1 MAILLFWISTGFAVY
16 VYIGYPMLLWGLQSL
31 LRSAPGKQ
39 PIEPSV
45 SLLVAAYNEA
55 AVIADKIRNS
65 LALDYPAGKLEVVVA
80 SDGSKDATAEIVRAF
95 CESKTCAGGEGSGRV
110 RLLNFENNRG
120 KMAVLNDAVR
130 ELRGDIVAFS
140 DASSMLA
147 TDSVRVLVQSF
158 NDPRVGA
165 ASGVYRLLKKD
176 QAHLGAQEDL
186 YWKYETFL
194 KVQEAKLGAFTGAHG
209 SLYAIRRALYP
220 FPSVNTI
227 NDDFTI
233 PMRILERGHRVAYEP
248 AAVAYEEAHE
258 MEGFSRRVRITA
270 GNIEQLREIKGLL
283 WPPRPFVLFCLL
295 SHKTGRLLV
304 PVFMLVALAANI
316 ALRGQFPYNWL
327 LLGQAL
333 FYGLAALGAM
343 ASLKPKVLRLPYYFC
358 MINSALFAWVY
369 QALRHGRAIPSRVE
383 LDRLGNRPP
392 RDP

>member
-1 MAILLFWISTGFAVY
+1 MAKLLFWISAGFIVY
-16 VYIGYPMLLWGLQSL
+16 VYFGYPILLRALQSVF
-31 LRSAPGKQ
+31 RSAPRQ
-39 PIEPSV
+39 EPIEPSV

-65 LALDYPAGKLEVVVA
+65 VALDYPADKLDVVIA
-80 SDGSKDATAEIVRAF
+80 SDGSKDATAEIVRSF
-95 CESKTCAGGEGSGRV
+95 AGVAGAETGGQV
-110 RLLNFENNRG
+110 RLLNYQQNRG

-147 TDSVRVLVQSF
+147 PDSLRILVQSF
-158 NDPRVGA
+158 NDPHVGA

-176 QAHLGAQEDL
+176 QAHLGSQEDL

-209 SLYAIRRALYP
+209 SLYAIRRELYP
-220 FPSVNTI
+220 FPSENTI

-295 SHKTGRLLV
+295 SHKTGRLIV
-304 PVFMLVALAANI
+304 PMFMIIALIANI
-316 ALRGQFPYNWL
+316 TLRGQFPYNGL
-327 LLGQAL
+327 LVGQGI
-333 FYGLAALGAM
+333 FYGLAVFGALV
-343 ASLKPKVLRLPYYFC
+343 SLKPKILRLPYYFC

-369 QALRHGRAIPSRVE
+369 QAVRHGRAIPSRIE

-392 RDP
+392 LG

>member
-1 MAILLFWISTGFAVY
+1 MAKPLFWISAGFAVY
-16 VYIGYPMLLWGLQSL
+16 VYIGYPILLWALQAVF
-31 LRSAPGKQ
+31 RSAPGRQ
-39 PIEPSV
+39 PVEPSV

-55 AVIADKIRNS
+55 EVIADKIQNS
-65 LALDYPAGKLEVVVA
+65 LALDYPADKLEIIVA
-80 SDGSKDATAEIVRAF
+80 SDGSKDATAEIVRPFAVR
-95 CESKTCAGGEGSGRV
+95 ENGRV
-110 RLLNFENNRG
+110 RLLDFKQNRG
-120 KMAVLNDAVR
+120 KMAVLNDAVK
-130 ELRGDIVAFS
+130 ELRGEVVAFS

-147 TDSVRVLVQSF
+147 PDSVRVLVQSF
-158 NDPRVGA
+158 NDPQVGA

-176 QAHLGAQEDL
+176 QAQLGAQEDL

-209 SLYAIRRALYP
+209 SLYAIRRELYP
-220 FPSVNTI
+220 FPSENTI

-295 SHKTGRLLV
+295 SHKTGRLMV
-304 PVFMLVALAANI
+304 PVFMLIALTANI
-316 ALRGQFPYNWL
+316 MLRGQFPYNWIL
-327 LLGQAL
+327 AGQGI
-333 FYGLAALGAM
+333 FYGLALLGAIV
-343 ASLKPKVLRLPYYFC
+343 SLRPKVLRLPYYFC
-358 MINSALFAWVY
+358 MINSALFAWIY
-369 QALRHGRAIPSRVE
+369 QALRHGRAIPSRIE

-392 RDP
+392 VG

>member
-1 MAILLFWISTGFAVY
+1 MDKLLLWISAGFAVY
-16 VYIGYPMLLWGLQSL
+16 VYIVYPILLWGLQAVF
-31 LRSAPGKQ
+31 RSTPQQQ
-39 PIEPSV
+39 PFEPAI

-65 LALDYPAGKLEVVVA
+65 LALDYPVDNLEVVIA
-80 SDGSKDATAEIVRAF
+80 SDGSKDATAEIVRSFA
-95 CESKTCAGGEGSGRV
+95 EAETGGRV
-110 RLLNFENNRG
+110 RLLDFEENRG
-120 KMAVLNDAVR
+120 KMAVLNDAIR
-130 ELRGDIVAFS
+130 ELRGEIVVFS

-147 TDSVRVLVQSF
+147 ADSVRTLVHSF
-158 NDPRVGA
+158 SDPGVGA

-176 QAHLGAQEDL
+176 QARLGSQEDL

-220 FPSVNTI
+220 FPPPGTI
-227 NDDFTI
+227 NDDFMI
-233 PMRILERGHRVAYEP
+233 PMRILERGYRVAYEP

-270 GNIEQLREIKGLL
+270 GNIEQLREIKSLI

-304 PVFMLVALAANI
+304 PVFMLIALAANI

-327 LLGQAL
+327 LLGQVL
-333 FYGLAALGAM
+333 FYGLAVLGAIV
-343 ASLKPKVLRLPYYFC
+343 SLKPKVLRLPYYFC
-358 MINSALFAWVY
+358 MINSALFAWAY
-369 QALRHGRAIPSRVE
+369 HALRHGRAIPSRVE
-383 LDRLGNRPP
+383 LDQVGNRPP
-392 RDP
+392 PG

>member
-1 MAILLFWISTGFAVY
+1 MTKLLFWISAGFIVY
-16 VYIGYPMLLWGLQSL
+16 VYFGYPLLLWALQAVF
-31 LRSAPGKQ
+31 RSAPRPQ
-39 PIEPSV
+39 PVEPSV

-65 LALDYPAGKLEVVVA
+65 VALDYPADKLEVVIA
-80 SDGSKDATAEIVRAF
+80 SDGSKDATAEIVRSF
-95 CESKTCAGGEGSGRV
+95 AGVGAGETGGQV
-110 RLLNFENNRG
+110 RLLNYQQNRG
-120 KMAVLNDAVR
+120 KMAVLNDAVK
-130 ELRGDIVAFS
+130 ELRGEIVAFS

-147 TDSVRVLVQSF
+147 PDSLRVLVQSF
-158 NDPRVGA
+158 HDPQVGA

-176 QAHLGAQEDL
+176 QAQLGAQEDL

-194 KVQEAKLGAFTGAHG
+194 KVQEARLGAFTGAHG
-209 SLYAIRRALYP
+209 SLYAIRRELYP
-220 FPSVNTI
+220 FPSENTI

-233 PMRILERGHRVAYEP
+233 PMRILECGHRVAYEP

-295 SHKTGRLLV
+295 SHKTGRLIV
-304 PVFMLVALAANI
+304 PVFMFIALIANI
-316 ALRGQFPYNWL
+316 LLRGQFPYNWL
-327 LLGQAL
+327 LAGQGI
-333 FYGLAALGAM
+333 FYGLAVLGALVN
-343 ASLKPKVLRLPYYFC
+343 LKPKVLRLPYYFC

-369 QALRHGRAIPSRVE
+369 QALRHGRAIPSRIE

-392 RDP
+392 LG

>member
-1 MAILLFWISTGFAVY
+1 MAKLLFWISAGFAVY
-16 VYIGYPMLLWGLQSL
+16 VYIGYPILLWGLQAV
-31 LRSAPGKQ
+31 LRSAPRPQ
-39 PIEPSV
+39 PVEPSV

-65 LALDYPAGKLEVVVA
+65 LALDYPAEKLEVVIA
-80 SDGSKDATAEIVRAF
+80 SDGSKDATAEIVNSF
-95 CESKTCAGGEGSGRV
+95 TGSESGGRV
-110 RLLNFENNRG
+110 RLLNYEKNRG

-147 TDSVRVLVQSF
+147 ADSVRILVQSF
-158 NDPRVGA
+158 SDPHVGA

-176 QAHLGAQEDL
+176 QAHLGSQEDL

-194 KVQEAKLGAFTGAHG
+194 KVQEARLGAFTGAHG

-220 FPSVNTI
+220 FPTVNTI

-233 PMRILERGHRVAYEP
+233 PMRILERGYRVAYVP

-270 GNIEQLREIKGLL
+270 GNIEQMREFKSLI

-304 PVFMLVALAANI
+304 PLFMVIALVANI
-316 ALRGQFPYNWL
+316 TLRGQFPYNWL

-333 FYGLAALGAM
+333 FYTLATLGAM
-343 ASLKPKVLRLPYYFC
+343 VSLRPKVLRLPYYFC

-369 QALRHGRAIPSRVE
+369 QALRHGRAIPSRIE
-383 LDRLGNRPP
+383 LDQLGNRPP
-392 RDP
+392 VD

>member
-1 MAILLFWISTGFAVY
+1 MAKLLFWISGGFIVY
-16 VYIGYPMLLWGLQSL
+16 VYFGYPLLLGALQAVF
-31 LRSAPGKQ
+31 RSAPRQ
-39 PIEPSV
+39 PLVEPTV

-65 LALDYPAGKLEVVVA
+65 VALDYPAEKLEVVIA
-80 SDGSKDATAEIVRAF
+80 SDGSKDATAEIVRSFAGVAAGD
-95 CESKTCAGGEGSGRV
+95 AGGQV
-110 RLLNFENNRG
+110 RLLNYQQNRG
-120 KMAVLNDAVR
+120 KMAVLNDAVK
-130 ELRGDIVAFS
+130 ELRGDIIAFS

-147 TDSVRVLVQSF
+147 PDSLRVLVQSF
-158 NDPRVGA
+158 NDSHVGA

-176 QAHLGAQEDL
+176 QARLGAQEDL

-194 KVQEAKLGAFTGAHG
+194 KVQEARLGAFTGAHG
-209 SLYAIRRALYP
+209 SLYAIRRELYP
-220 FPSVNTI
+220 FPSENTI

-233 PMRILERGHRVAYEP
+233 PMRILERGHSVAYEP

-295 SHKTGRLLV
+295 SHKTGRLIV
-304 PVFMLVALAANI
+304 PVFMVTALVANI
-316 ALRGQFPYNWL
+316 MLRGHFPYNWL
-327 LLGQAL
+327 LAGQGI
-333 FYGLAALGAM
+333 FYGLAVLGAIF
-343 ASLKPKVLRLPYYFC
+343 SLRPKVLRLPYYFC

-369 QALRHGRAIPSRVE
+369 QALRHRRAIPSRIE

-392 RDP
+392 VG

>member
-1 MAILLFWISTGFAVY
+1 MARLLFWISAGFAVY
-16 VYIGYPMLLWGLQSL
+16 VYVGYPVLLWGLQAVFRAL
-31 LRSAPGKQ
+31 PRQQ

-65 LALDYPAGKLEVVVA
+65 LALDYPVDKLEIVVA
-80 SDGSKDATAEIVRAF
+80 SDGSNDATAEIVRSFPEDETA
-95 CESKTCAGGEGSGRV
+95 GRV
-110 RLLNFENNRG
+110 RLLNYKENRG

-147 TDSVRVLVQSF
+147 ADSLRTLVQSF
-158 NDPRVGA
+158 NDARVGA

-176 QAHLGAQEDL
+176 QAQLGSQEDL

-194 KVQEAKLGAFTGAHG
+194 KVQEARLGAFTGAHG

-220 FPSVNTI
+220 FPPVATI

-233 PMRILERGHRVAYEP
+233 PMRILERGYRVAYEP
-248 AAVAYEEAHE
+248 AAVAFEEAHE

-270 GNIEQLREIKGLL
+270 GNIEQLREIKGLI
-283 WPPRPFVLFCLL
+283 WPLRPFVLFCLL

-304 PVFMLVALAANI
+304 PVFMLLALGANI

-327 LLGQAL
+327 LLGQMI
-333 FYGLAALGAM
+333 FYGLAVLGAM
-343 ASLKPKVLRLPYYFC
+343 VSLKPKVLRLPYYFC

-369 QALRHGRAIPSRVE
+369 QAVRHGRAIPSRVE
-383 LDRLGNRPP
+383 LDQFGNRPP
-392 RDP
+392 LG